1 VRRLLALA
9 SPTRNGRGAAAVLA
23 LGAVGLMGCG
33 GGAPLLHPA
42 RALDAWKV
50 RASGGMSANFVP
62 ATLGTDLNAARA
74 ETPAV
79 NPSTQAVTYPTDPTY
94 AKGVLIA
101 AVVSPGVA
109 PYAGARAG
117 LGEGF
122 EVGLTYTGRAA
133 RADFRH
139 SWSWDRLSLS
149 IGGGMSYIF
158 YGDAQGA
165 SLPFIDVDSV
175 QGYGADVPV
184 LIGWESAAGIFM
196 AWVGVRGGF
205 DHAGISDTDQV
216 QFMGGPGELSATRVY
231 GGGLVGVATGFRHIH
246 VALEFDA
253 NYQSVSG
260 SFFTMHVSDAGLTL
274 VPAGALW
281 VDF

>member
-1 VRRLLALA
+1 VRESRAAVVAGLLLAL
-9 SPTRNGRGAAAVLA
+9 PLA
-23 LGAVGLMGCG
+23 GCG

-42 RALDAWKV
+42 RALGAWEV
-50 RASGGMSANFVP
+50 RAAGGMSANFVP
-62 ATLGTDLNAARA
+62 STLGTELNAARA
-74 ETPAV
+74 ETPMV
-79 NPSTQAVTYPTDPTY
+79 DPTTQAITYPTDPTY

-101 AVVSPGVA
+101 AVVSPGLA
-109 PYAGARAG
+109 PYASARAG
-117 LGEGF
+117 VGNGF
-122 EVGLTYTGRAA
+122 ELGLTYSGRAA

-149 IGGGMSYIF
+149 IGGGLSYIF
-158 YGDAQGA
+158 YGNVDGA
-165 SLPFIDVDSV
+165 SLPFIDVNSV
-175 QGYGADVPV
+175 QGYGADIPI
-184 LIGWESAAGIFM
+184 LLGWESSARIFM

-205 DHAGISDTDQV
+205 DHAGISDTDQK
-216 QFMGGPGELSATRVY
+216 QFPGGPGELSATREY
-231 GGGLVGVATGFRHIH
+231 AGGLAGVAAGFRHVH

-260 SFFTMHVSDAGLTL
+260 SFFTTHVTAAGLTL